1 MLLENQ
7 KVFIMK
13 TFTIF
18 LSVVLLPF
26 FLSAQSVSPQVVAS
40 SGDYYQGTNASLS
53 WTLGE
58 IATETYSNGSIILTQ
73 GFQQPVSVSITGI
86 NLDLLVY
93 LEGPYSGTE
102 MLASLNSGGEMPFT
116 QPYNTSPWDYTGT
129 ESVASIPNS
138 NVVDWVLVELR
149 DATSAAN
156 ANPASVIEKRAGFLL
171 KDGSV
176 VGLDGV
182 SNMQFASATL
192 THDLYIVVWHRNHL
206 GVLAANAATHSGNDF
221 SYDFS
226 TALTQVYNG
235 SDGYKE
241 IAGNTYGMVGGD
253 SDGDGD
259 VDAADKTAWTTNAG
273 TKGYK
278 GSDFNMDTQVSNQD
292 KNDIFVENG
301 SYTSQVPQ

>member
-1 MLLENQ
+1 M
-7 KVFIMK
+7 MK
-13 TFTIF
+13 TFSLF
-18 LSVVLLPF
+18 LVIVLSPF
-26 FLSAQSVSPQVVAS
+26 FLAAQTASPQVVAS
-40 SGDYYQGTNASLS
+40 SGDYYQGANASLS

-58 IATETYSNGSIILTQ
+58 IATETYSNGSNILTQ

-102 MLASLNSGGEMPFT
+102 MSTGLNSGGELPLS
-116 QPYNTSPWDYTGT
+116 QPYNDPPWSYAGS

-149 DATSAAN
+149 DATSASG
-156 ANPASVIEKRAGFLL
+156 ANPASVIDKKAGFLL

-182 SNMQFASATL
+182 SNMQFPSATL
-192 THDLYIVVWHRNHL
+192 TNNLYIVVWHRNHL
-206 GVLAANAATHSGNDF
+206 GVLAANAATRSGNDF

-235 SDGYKE
+235 GAGYKE
-241 IAGNTYGMVGGD
+241 IAVNTYGMVGGD

-259 VDAADKTAWTTNAG
+259 VDATDKTAWTSSAG

-278 GSDFNMDTQVSNQD
+278 GADFNMDKQVDNQD
-292 KNDIFVENG
+292 KDDVFVGNG
-301 SYTSQVPQ
+301 TYTSQVPQ

>member
-1 MLLENQ
+1 LLFENQ

-26 FLSAQSVSPQVVAS
+26 FLMAQSVSPQVVTS
-40 SGDYYQGTNASLS
+40 SGDFYQGTNASLS

-58 IATETYSNGSIILTQ
+58 IATETYSNGSTILTQ

-93 LEGPYSGTE
+93 LEGPYSSTE
-102 MLASLNSGGEMPFT
+102 MSTGLNSGGELPLS
-116 QPYNTSPWDYTGT
+116 QPYNTSPWNYSGS

-138 NVVDWVLVELR
+138 NIVDWVLVELR
-149 DATSAAN
+149 DATSAAG
-156 ANPASVIEKRAGFLL
+156 ANSASVIDKKAGFLL

-182 SNMQFASATL
+182 SDMQFPSATL

-206 GVLAANAATHSGNDF
+206 GVLAANAATRTGNNF

-235 SDGYKE
+235 GAGYKE
-241 IAGNTYGMVGGD
+241 IALNTYGMVGGD

-259 VDAADKTAWTTNAG
+259 VDAADKAAWTSNAG

-278 GSDFNMDTQVSNQD
+278 GADFNMDTQVGNQD
-292 KNDIFVENG
+292 KNDVFVENG